1 MANEQNKRSGSMNN
15 GMNAQFFKDV
25 GRHTLLTREDEASLA
40 QRMEAGDKSARER
53 MIQSN
58 LRLAISIA
66 KRYASRGCDMEDLI
80 QESNIG
86 LIQAVDRFDWR
97 RGVKFSTYATWWIKQ
112 SVRRLVTDQSAS
124 IRMPSSAN
132 VFYYRSKMMIRE
144 YTEEFGCPPNDE
156 EVAAFMGVSIDT
168 YRTLMNTYRV
178 PMSLDAKV
186 GGDDSGD
193 SRSLKDTIADTDAE
207 EPDAALDRE
216 KVISIIRKALKTLTP
231 REEKVIR
238 LRFGLSER
246 EDNHKDYP
254 ITEDELEVLNVRA
267 TNGGV

>member
-1 MANEQNKRSGSMNN
+1 MAREQNKRSGSMSN

-25 GRHTLLTREDEASLA
+25 GRHTLLTREDEAVLA
-40 QRMEAGDKSARER
+40 QRMEAGDKAARER

-132 VFYYRSKMMIRE
+132 VFYYRAKMMIRE
-144 YTEEFGCPPNDE
+144 FTEEFGSPPNDE
-156 EVAAFMGVSIDT
+156 EVAAFMGVSTDT

-178 PMSLDAKV
+178 PLSLDSKV
-186 GGDDSGD
+186 GGEDSDDA
-193 SRSLKDTIADTDAE
+193 RALKDTISDPEAE
-207 EPDAALDRE
+207 APDVAIDRD

-238 LRFGLSER
+238 LRFGLSEPD
-246 EDNHKDYP
+246 DNHEDFP
-254 ITEDELEVLNVRA
+254 ITTEELETLESRVA
-267 TNGGV
+267 NGGV